1 VSSLPVFRETADT
14 VRLFDP
20 ATGEELQL
28 ATAPTDQL
36 AEMRA
41 YIRDL
46 EEDLR
51 LAKQALDGEV
61 LKRMD
66 QRAMWSWAGN
76 GYTLKAPSPA
86 PVVEF
91 DAEQLRGRL
100 EELVAEGLLSM
111 AAVDAAVEV
120 VTSFKARVAGIN
132 ALRKLGGTVAEAVA
146 ECATEVDKP
155 RRVSLGRVT

>member
-1 VSSLPVFRETADT
+1 MSRLPVLREAADH

-20 ATGEELQL
+20 ATGEELEL
-28 ATAPTDQL
+28 ASAPTDQL

-46 EEDLR
+46 EEDLK

-61 LKRMD
+61 IRRMD
-66 QRAMWSWAGN
+66 LECRWSWSGN

-86 PVVEF
+86 PGIEF
-91 DAEQLRGRL
+91 DAAQLRGRL

-120 VTSFKARVAGIN
+120 VTEFKPKVAGIN
-132 ALRKLGGTVAEAVA
+132 ALKKLGGAVAEAIA
-146 ECATEVDKP
+146 ECATEVEKP
-155 RRVSLGRVT
+155 RRVSLGRAA

>member
-1 VSSLPVFRETADT
+1 MSGLPVLRETADT
-14 VRLFDP
+14 VRLFLP
-20 ATGEELQL
+20 STGEELQL
-28 ATAPTDQL
+28 ASAPTDQL

-51 LAKQALDGEV
+51 LAKQALDAEV
-61 LKRMD
+61 IARFD
-66 QRAMWSWAGN
+66 REAVWSWRGN
-76 GYTLKAPSPA
+76 GYTLKAPSPM
-86 PVVEF
+86 PQIEF

-120 VTSFKARVAGIN
+120 VTSFKPRVAGIN
-132 ALRKLGGTVAEAVA
+132 ALRKLGGAVAEAVA
-146 ECATEVDKP
+146 ECSTEVDRP
-155 RRVSLGRVT
+155 RRVSLGRVA